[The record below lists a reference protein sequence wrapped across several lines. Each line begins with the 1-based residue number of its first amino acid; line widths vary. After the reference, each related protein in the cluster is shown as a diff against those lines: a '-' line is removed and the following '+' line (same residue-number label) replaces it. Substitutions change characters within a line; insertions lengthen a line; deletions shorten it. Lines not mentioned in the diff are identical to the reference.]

1 VSAASNSPDSST
13 RLQQS
18 AEHLRLSLPLLSKH
32 GSDFGPQSYA
42 LWFTYTEGTHP
53 GLTAA
58 LDRFVQ
64 DGTRL
69 TVSQTAELYGTLLAG
84 AEEDA
89 IARMRDSFIQ
99 LLTRT
104 ATSTAAAGASAA
116 DFGDAVERE
125 SAMLSSATADAAGLV
140 RLADQSHLFAHS
152 LTVLSGQ
159 LNESHEEVL
168 RLREEL
174 HAVRREA
181 ATDGLTRLN
190 NRRSFDAEI
199 DAMCSQADA
208 NGRSFSLI
216 MVDVD
221 RFKSINDLQGHVFGD
236 RVLRAIAD
244 TLKAHV
250 KGKDSVSRYGG
261 EEFAVLLPDTA
272 LGSAMIVAEQLRTAV
287 CAVRIRRS
295 GSDKEVAKVSVSC
308 GVACWRAADLPPSLI
323 ERADKALYLAKSQGR
338 NRVVAQSGGD

>member
-1 VSAASNSPDSST
+1 MSAASNSPDPPT

-42 LWFTYTEGTHP
+42 LWFTYSEGTHP
-53 GLTAA
+53 RLTAA

-69 TVSQTAELYGTLLAG
+69 SMSQTAELYSTLLAG
-84 AEEDA
+84 ADEDA

-104 ATSTAAAGASAA
+104 ATSTAAASASAA

-125 SAMLSSATADAAGLV
+125 SAVLSSATVDAAGLA
-140 RLADQSHLFAHS
+140 RLVEQSHLFAHS

-159 LNESHEEVL
+159 LNESHEEVN

-181 ATDGLTRLN
+181 ATDGLTRLH
-190 NRRSFDAEI
+190 NRRSFDDAI
-199 DAMCSQADA
+199 DALCVQAEA
-208 NGRSFSLI
+208 HGRPFSLI

-221 RFKSINDLQGHVFGD
+221 HFKSINDLKGHVFGD

-250 KGKDSVSRYGG
+250 KGRDTVSRYGG

-272 LGSAMIVAEQLRTAV
+272 LAAAMIVAEQLRAAV
-287 CAVRIRRS
+287 SAVRIRHS
-295 GSDKEVAKVSVSC
+295 GTDKEVAKVSVSC
-308 GVACWRAADLPPSLI
+308 GVACRRAADLPPSLI
-323 ERADKALYLAKSQGR
+323 ERADRALYQAKGQGR
-338 NRVVAQSGGD
+338 NRVVAQSGGE